1 MSNGHSSSFGPYQ
14 IAWMGDMFKVQR
26 DCEKPNRV
34 IMEKIIFQE
43 DDRQE
48 RPIIV
53 VKESQFGK
61 IESLWIMT
69 YNFLNNKVYN

>member
-43 DDRQE
+43 DDRLE

-53 VKESQFGK
+53 VKES
-61 IESLWIMT
+61 
-69 YNFLNNKVYN
+69 